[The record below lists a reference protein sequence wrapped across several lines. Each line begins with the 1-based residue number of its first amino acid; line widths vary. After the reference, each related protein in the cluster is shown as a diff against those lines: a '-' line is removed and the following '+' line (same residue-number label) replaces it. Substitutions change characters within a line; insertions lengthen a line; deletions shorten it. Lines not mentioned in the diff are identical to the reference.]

1 MNDYRNSPTIKFH
14 TDVFPAHRCPSI
26 TLFLKRERLET
37 RLVRIH
43 FNSHRSCANSFP
55 RHQDVLGF
63 LGKKNSET
71 VILDT
76 EMSNKCL
83 VLISSVA
90 FVGVT
95 LYTFFLCMFL
105 LRNCFLEECTRY
117 YTPGTDRHPPA
128 PTPTM
133 NLSKAFKPDKVNCD
147 LTQDEFQSPSLE
159 DVIHALA
166 SKENPGI
173 SSISGL
179 ALYFNLNNACQPL
192 GDVSKASVQVY
203 KFALVTLVNETAC
216 PLQRLALNAQN
227 TGYAVLVHFFVTRY
241 LDTHHKYKLI
251 NLPKTIPSE
260 EKVVIPVATVGMCWN
275 ESKLNLDGVRW
286 AVVSAV
292 DELMLSKADRTIV
305 EISVKVPLDD
315 PDRNELKKME
325 GYLKYLF
332 VWLLVGPLVY
342 FVVWMRSS
350 GRQPNQQRGNGV
362 ETAAEMET
370 RIMEEGELP
379 LLNGVLYGSNTR
391 QRRCIIVRKCFYKVL
406 VGLCYLILIVA
417 ALPVGISS
425 GGLSFFRFDQGDN
438 SFPEDNYFLN
448 PFKCKSGE
456 RNFSYME
463 NRTVLVAYNVPFP
476 LTRFVA
482 LWWSPFQLFCFFLYS
497 YFARKTTWTVLSN
510 YPKVIRSDWFSSNIY
525 LLVLALIVPFSP
537 YPDLCSLYF
546 ATNNVLC
553 TVCNVLFI
561 VILDKHEAVTR
572 YILFLSV
579 CVICAYIES
588 DIVALVYYILNSTGS
603 LVDVKLTA
611 LRTAA
616 IGLTLS
622 VSLNSSMH
630 IIRKLWK
637 PQESLFEGLSEK

>member
-1 MNDYRNSPTIKFH
+1 MFRH
-14 TDVFPAHRCPSI
+14 VPACSGMFRVPGFI
-26 TLFLKRERLET
+26 DG
-37 RLVRIH
+37 H
-43 FNSHRSCANSFP
+43 F
-55 RHQDVLGF
+55 
-63 LGKKNSET
+63 
-71 VILDT
+71 DT

-83 VLISSVA
+83 VLIISVA

-95 LYTFFLCMFL
+95 LYTL
-105 LRNCFLEECTRY
+105 LIASPRNSFREESTRDP
-117 YTPGTDRHPPA
+117 TRGNDRLPS
-128 PTPTM
+128 M
-133 NLSKAFKPDKVNCD
+133 DLSKAFKPERVQCD
-147 LTQDEFQSPSLE
+147 LTLDKFQLPSL
-159 DVIHALA
+159 DLLIHALA

-192 GDVSKASVQVY
+192 DDVTKASVQVY

-227 TGYAVLVHFFVTRY
+227 TGYAVLVHLPVTRY
-241 LDTHHKYKLI
+241 LDTQHKYKLI
-251 NLPKTIPSE
+251 NLPETIPRE
-260 EKVVIPVATVGMCWN
+260 EKVVIPVATAGMCWN
-275 ESKLNLDGVRW
+275 VSPENGVKSW
-286 AVVSAV
+286 LSL
-292 DELMLSKADRTIV
+292 DELTLSKTDRTIV
-305 EISVKVPLDD
+305 EITVPLDD

-325 GYLKYLF
+325 RYLYDLF
-332 VWLLVGPLVY
+332 LWMLVGPLVY
-342 FVVWMRSS
+342 FVVWMRLSEYKLEWMRSS
-350 GRQPNQQRGNGV
+350 GRQPNQRRGNSV

-370 RIMEEGELP
+370 RIMEEGELNTIEHRQLHSLATEETVTNAHTENEMQP
-379 LLNGVLYGSNTR
+379 LLNGVRYGSNTR
-391 QRRCIIVRKCFYKVL
+391 QRQRRCIIIGKCFCKVL

-417 ALPVGISS
+417 ALPVGIST

-438 SFPEDNYFLN
+438 SFPGDNYFFH
-448 PFKCKSGE
+448 PFKFTSDHEEPKVSPMG
-456 RNFSYME
+456 NDTVVTYSVTFS
-463 NRTVLVAYNVPFP
+463 
-476 LTRFVA
+476 LTGFVA

-497 YFARKTTWTVLSN
+497 YFARKATWTVSTN

-525 LLVLALIVPFSP
+525 LLVLGVIVPYSQPHPQLFF
-537 YPDLCSLYF
+537 CSLYF

-561 VILDKHEAVTR
+561 VILDKHKAVTR

-588 DIVALVYYILNSTGS
+588 DIVALVYYIHNSTGS

-622 VSLNSSMH
+622 ISFNSSMH

-637 PQESLFEGLSEK
+637 PQESLFEGLGEK